1 MRRTLTSLSFVAF
14 LGLGGLA
21 MAQVTGV
28 VNDANN
34 FPEMDAEVVVKGT
47 DKVAYTDE
55 NGKFD
60 IDAKIGDVLV
70 INGKEFTV
78 TSNNLGVVKY
88 AEEDVALQEVIV
100 TAYGTQT
107 KESLTG
113 SVGEVKAKDI
123 ANVTSTNVVQGMTGK
138 VAGVQVISN
147 NGMPGSEPTVRF
159 RGIGSITGSAAPLYV
174 VDGVP
179 FNGNVSAINN
189 QDIESIS
196 FLKDA
201 SAAALYGN
209 RGANG
214 VIIITTKKGVKGGD
228 RYTLD
233 LKSGIASRGVK
244 EYAIKRS
251 PSQHYTDHFAMLYE
265 TQRNAGAS
273 HDVAM
278 NWANTNLISN
288 STYGLRRNVTNVA
301 NNAIIDPTTGKFSN
315 NASILYSE
323 NWEDYLFK
331 DGFFTQ
337 THFSGSGATD
347 KTSYFYSAGYD
358 KNDGY
363 VVNSGI
369 EKFTGRIKIDNKI
382 SDRLSVGANVAYTNM
397 TRKTVD
403 GFEGSS
409 AFSNPF
415 SWTRA
420 IAPIYPVHA
429 YRNGQIVLDAN
440 GNPRYDDGTAT
451 YTGAPRPYGSLQNP
465 YATAVNDIKKTV
477 YDQVFANGYA
487 KVNLLDGLDFTY
499 SVTAELN
506 QSLNKNVDTP
516 LYGDA
521 VNAGG
526 RVQNQSSRVFA
537 LTQQQLL
544 TYKKRLGD
552 HNIDVLLGHE
562 TLDRK
567 SEGLLAYRTN
577 MLLPNSP
584 YVNHASLL
592 TDAQSWGTPYATEG
606 FFARFNYDFANKYYL
621 NANIRRDGSSRFH
634 PDNRWGNF
642 YGVGAAWRISQ
653 ENFLKDSS
661 VINEL
666 KLKASY
672 GEQGND
678 DLGYDFPY
686 LDLYTLN
693 MEVNPNFPLG
703 YVQTFKGNRDIT
715 WETNAN
721 FNAGFDLG
729 MFNNRLTIEAEYF
742 LRKSQDML
750 FMKPLNL
757 SEGFASY
764 PENIGDMKNEGVEVT
779 LGVGVVRNEDF
790 QFNINA
796 NGTYLK
802 NKITALPDETIV
814 SGSYIFE
821 VGNSRYDWY
830 LREYAGVNKET
841 GAAQFYVVDATTGEK
856 TITETYAQAT
866 LQRVGKSAVPKFYGG
881 FGFDMA
887 YKGFDLNVAFAYQA
901 GGWGYDSEYMA
912 LFDGGIGQTFHED
925 YKNTWSQ
932 SNKDANLP
940 TVLALNSKNY
950 YSTSTM
956 GLIKSDYISLQNI
969 SVGYTFNKDL
979 VAPIGIKSLRI
990 YALADNVAVWSKRQG
1005 YDPRLSYTGVSSN
1018 QYSPLR
1024 TISGGI
1030 NINF

>member
-1 MRRTLTSLSFVAF
+1 MGLLAF
-14 LGLGGLA
+14 LGLGTMA
-21 MAQVTGV
+21 FAQVTGV
-28 VNDANN
+28 VNDGNN
-34 FPEMDAEVVVKGT
+34 FPESDVEVTVKGT
-47 DKVAYTDE
+47 DIITYTDE
-55 NGKFD
+55 NGNFN
-60 IDAKIGDVLV
+60 IDAKVGDTLV
-70 INGKEFTV
+70 INGKEFKV
-78 TSNNLGVVKY
+78 TSTNLGALKY
-88 AEEDVALQEVIV
+88 AEEAELKEVVV
-100 TAYGTQT
+100 TAYGVQT

-113 SVGEVKAKDI
+113 SVGEVKAKEI
-123 ANVTSTNVVQGMTGK
+123 ANVTSSNVIQGMTGK
-138 VAGVQVISN
+138 VAGVQVVSN
-147 NGMPGSEPTVRF
+147 NGMPGSAPTVRF
-159 RGIGSITGSAAPLYV
+159 RGIGSINGSSAPLYV

-179 FNGNVSAINN
+179 FNGNISAINN

-214 VIIITTKKGVKGGD
+214 VIIITTKKGIKGKD

-233 LKSGIASRGVK
+233 LKTGVASRGTK
-244 EYAIKRS
+244 EYKIKRS
-251 PSQHYTDHFAMLYE
+251 PSNHYEDHFNMLYE
-265 TQRNAGAS
+265 TYKNAGNS
-273 HDVAM
+273 HDAAM
-278 NWANTNLISN
+278 TWANTNLITS
-288 STYGLRRNVTNVA
+288 STYGLSRNVTNVA
-301 NNAIIDPTTGKFSN
+301 NNAIIDPTTGKFAN

-323 NWEDYLFK
+323 DWEDYLFK

-347 KTSYFYSAGYD
+347 NTSYFYSAGYD

-363 VVNSGI
+363 VVNSGL
-369 EKFTGRIKIDNKI
+369 EKFTGRIKLDSKI
-382 SDRLSVGANVAYTNM
+382 NDRLSVGANVAYTNM

-403 GFEGSS
+403 GFEGSN

-429 YRNGQIVLDAN
+429 YRNGEIVLDEN
-440 GNPRYDDGTAT
+440 GNPRYDDGTAK
-451 YTGAPRPYGSLQNP
+451 YTGASRPYGNLQNP
-465 YATAVNDIKKTV
+465 YATALNDIKKTV
-477 YDQVFANGYA
+477 YDQVYANGFT
-487 KVNLLDGLDFTY
+487 KVNLLEGLDFTY

-506 QSLNKNVDTP
+506 QSLSKDMDTP

-521 VNAGG
+521 VGANG
-526 RVQNQSSRVFA
+526 RVSAESGRVFA

-544 TYKKRLGD
+544 TYKRKFGR
-552 HNIDVLLGHE
+552 HNFDVLLGHE

-567 SEGLLAYRTN
+567 TDGVYAYRTN
-577 MLLPNSP
+577 MLLPNSE

-592 TDAQSWGTPYATEG
+592 SDAQSWGTPYAVEG
-606 FFARFNYDFANKYYL
+606 YFARLNYDFANKYYI
-621 NANIRRDGSSRFH
+621 NANVRRDGSSRFH

-642 YGVGAAWRISQ
+642 FGIGAAWRVSQ
-653 ENFLKDSS
+653 EDFLRDSK

-666 KLKASY
+666 KIKASY

-686 LDLYTLN
+686 LDLYSVN
-693 MEVNPNFPLG
+693 MEVNPDFPLG
-703 YVQTFKGNRDIT
+703 YVQTFKGNKNIT

-721 FNAGFDLG
+721 FNIGFDLG
-729 MFNNRLTIEAEYF
+729 MFNNRFTLEAEYF
-742 LRKSQDML
+742 FRKSQDML

-764 PENIGDMKNEGVEVT
+764 PENIGDMENRGVELS
-779 LGVGVVRNEDF
+779 LGIGVVRNSDF

-796 NGTYLK
+796 NSTFLK
-802 NKITALPDETIV
+802 NKITALPDEKII
-814 SGSYIFE
+814 SGSYIFQ

-841 GAAQFYVVDATTGEK
+841 GAAQFYVVDEETGEK

-866 LQRVGKSAVPKFYGG
+866 LQRIGKSAVPKVYGG

-887 YKGFDLNVAFAYQA
+887 YKGFDLNVAFAYQL

-912 LFDGGIGQTFHED
+912 FFDGGIGQTFHHD
-925 YKNTWSQ
+925 YKNTWSA
-932 SNKDANLP
+932 SNVNAELP
-940 TVLALNSKNY
+940 TVLALNSKDY
-950 YSTSTM
+950 YSTSTL

-969 SVGYTFNKDL
+969 SVGYTIKKEL
-979 VAPIGIKSLRI
+979 VEQIGIKGLRI

-1024 TISGGI
+1024 TISGGV